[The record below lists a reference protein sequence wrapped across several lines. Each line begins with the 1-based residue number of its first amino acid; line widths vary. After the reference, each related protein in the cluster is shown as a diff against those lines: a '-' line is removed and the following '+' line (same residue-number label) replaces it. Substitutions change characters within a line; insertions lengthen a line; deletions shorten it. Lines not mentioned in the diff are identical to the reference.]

1 MLEATLRDRAKG
13 LLTAS
18 GRSDVPP
25 FMVMDVMAAAARIEA
40 AGGHVIHMEVG
51 QPAAPAPKAAISA
64 ARAALD
70 GGRIDYTSA
79 LGIASLRE
87 RIARHYREAYGCA
100 VDAERIVVTTGSSG
114 AFILGFL
121 AMFEPGDR
129 VAVTVPGYPPY
140 RHILTALG
148 CEPVLIETSSETRH
162 ALTGEALLAA
172 HRKSPLKGVLVGSPA
187 NPTGTMMSREALTS
201 LIAAAEGA
209 GIRFISDEIY
219 HGLDYAFPAV
229 TAAELSPHALVIN
242 SFSKYFCM
250 TGWRVGWMVVP
261 EPLVRPIE
269 RLQQNL
275 AISVP
280 TLSQIAAE
288 AAFEGREEM
297 EEVKRGYQENRRI
310 LIAGL
315 PQAGLNKFLPADGAF
330 YLYADVSEFTSD
342 SFDFAKQ
349 MLEQAHVAATP
360 GIDFDPVH
368 GHRYIRFSY
377 ARSADDMREAVARVS
392 RGGSGKARRGSH
404 QWPGRLGSL
413 SALEKPPAP
422 LTLPPIDFGCRV
434 ETAVRASVTDRSGT
448 RIGGERHGG
457 NDRNRSASRG
467 GTGKALVQDTLCS
480 GADRDRARRA
490 GRLAVARP
498 GDQRLDQGARRRLHQ
513 ADQDGDRADH
523 LLHGGLRHLAHPGRQ
538 EGRPRRRQGAGLFR
552 GRLDLRADHRP
563 GRRQSGRR
571 RARAWRREPMPRRLR
586 VTPSRRKR

>member
-1 MLEATLRDRAKG
+1 MLDATLRDRARG

-25 FMVMDVMAAAARIEA
+25 FMVMDVMAAAARIES
-40 AGGHVIHMEVG
+40 AGGRVIHMEVG
-51 QPAAPAPKAAISA
+51 QPAASAPKSAIAA

-79 LGIASLRE
+79 LGIPSLRE
-87 RIARHYREAYGCA
+87 RIARHYRDAYGCA

-114 AFILGFL
+114 AFILAFL

-172 HRKSPLKGVLVGSPA
+172 HHRTPLKGVLVGSPA
-187 NPTGTMMSREALTS
+187 NPTGTMMSREALTNLMS
-201 LIAAAEGA
+201 AAESA
-209 GIRFISDEIY
+209 DIRFISDEIY

-261 EPLVRPIE
+261 EPLARPIE

-288 AAFEGREEM
+288 AAFEGRQEM
-297 EEVKRGYQENRRI
+297 EAVKHAYQENRRI
-310 LIAGL
+310 LIEGL
-315 PQAGLNKFLPADGAF
+315 PQAGLNRFLPADGAF
-330 YLYADVSEFTSD
+330 YLYANVSEFTSD
-342 SFDFAKQ
+342 SFAFAQQ

-360 GIDFDPVH
+360 GVDFDPVH
-368 GHRYIRFSY
+368 GRAFIRFSY
-377 ARSADDMREAVARVS
+377 ARSADEMREAVARIS
-392 RGGSGKARRGSH
+392 RWLG
-404 QWPGRLGSL
+404 QGRIS
-413 SALEKPPAP
+413 
-422 LTLPPIDFGCRV
+422 
-434 ETAVRASVTDRSGT
+434 TAG
-448 RIGGERHGG
+448 
-457 NDRNRSASRG
+457 
-467 GTGKALVQDTLCS
+467 
-480 GADRDRARRA
+480 
-490 GRLAVARP
+490 
-498 GDQRLDQGARRRLHQ
+498 
-513 ADQDGDRADH
+513 
-523 LLHGGLRHLAHPGRQ
+523 
-538 EGRPRRRQGAGLFR
+538 
-552 GRLDLRADHRP
+552 
-563 GRRQSGRR
+563 
-571 RARAWRREPMPRRLR
+571 
-586 VTPSRRKR
+586 